1 MSLAKFI
8 QYIEIGFLNEFWN
21 ALRPESQVFYDRG
34 NQIFIFRELT
44 QIFIISKNQL
54 QTVVRIKIPHIG
66 MIYSMNVQQDLL
78 YVAYQTSENQLYL
91 FSTKA
96 NRHFNYIVQTE
107 KNSQIIQFEWAKG
120 CMGLFDILVVE
131 NHGIHLLKI
140 DDQVRRVKFL
150 QQKISWCWYEP
161 RNEVLAT
168 CSTHHNGLIST
179 YYFKEKRKDFKFKGQ
194 DFYLEDFE
202 PKEGTS
208 AFASLFKSK
217 KTDTQLFS
225 APTDKK
231 NKDLSQDEQQ
241 SDSSYR
247 VYLIYIYGKS
257 LLAYSNS
264 TTGHLLFYQLQYEKI
279 PKKKHLLK
287 FYPDSAVH
295 LSVIDNLIVLSSFN
309 EKVSIV
315 FDVQIK
321 KNPEDPLEK
330 PQCILQQQETQ
341 TNKYQEVEK
350 KQNIQQQQVI
360 KENPQTESE
369 SAKKN
374 SNKCLDDAQND
385 QAQNQSS
392 VLKEE
397 QQELDQK
404 GDGKEG
410 EEDESKQKQN
420 QDQMEQQEQQD
431 QGQNL
436 IQNQHIQQ
444 NEEIQQY
451 SSSQFIYDVQALIQ
465 EIRQSE
471 EYYQTFQ
478 VKMKFHQLSQ
488 NLAQLKEE
496 QSNIYEQSCNYQQDD
511 LIINYK
517 DKQIYQFKLILQH
530 LPKIF
535 NNQSEAF
542 CVLLRRNNCKNAIFE
557 FLIQLA
563 LTNEPIQ
570 LFSQIYK
577 HILDIYLRSFQEKI
591 GNVQVEKLQNEYTVL
606 YPSDLANH
614 FFKCLF
620 EDGNMKKQFL
630 IEILIEFIRQFQEKL
645 KDYRI
650 PINEIQNL
658 LIKLLIK
665 TNRYTQLHFL
675 IQYQVLTDTPDFAK
689 LLTEISSKEIIDQ
702 RNLQHYE
709 PAFQLGADMYFRL
722 QRYDELLEQLL
733 KFGKFHDAAF
743 LLKKIPNIRMK
754 FEPIQHGIR
763 YADCSKEDLV
773 VFLEDAYRK
782 LKTQFS
788 GAEVKAL

>member
-8 QYIEIGFLNEFWN
+8 QYIEISFLNEFWN
-21 ALRPESQVFYDRG
+21 ALMPESQVFYDRG
-34 NQIFIFRELT
+34 NEIFIFRELT
-44 QIFIISKNQL
+44 QIFIIFKNQL

-66 MIYSMNVQQDLL
+66 PIYSMNVQQDLS
-78 YVAYQTSENQLYL
+78 YVAYQTTENQLYL

-96 NRHFNYIVQTE
+96 NRQFNYTVQTE

-120 CMGLFDILVVE
+120 CLGLFDILVVE

-140 DDQVRRVKFL
+140 EDQVRKVKFL

-161 RNEVLAT
+161 KNEVLAT

-194 DFYLEDFE
+194 DFPLEDFE

-231 NKDLSQDEQQ
+231 NKDLSQDDQQ
-241 SDSSYR
+241 IDSIYR
-247 VYLIYIYGKS
+247 VYLIYLYGKS

-279 PKKKHLLK
+279 TKKDPLK
-287 FYPDSAVH
+287 FYPDSAVN
-295 LSVIDNLIVLSSFN
+295 LSVVDNLIVLSSYN
-309 EKVSIV
+309 EKVSIY
-315 FDVQIK
+315 FDIQYK
-321 KNPEDPLEK
+321 KNPDVPLEK
-330 PQCILQQQETQ
+330 PQCILQYQETQ
-341 TNKYQEVEK
+341 PNKYQETEK
-350 KQNIQQQQVI
+350 KQGI
-360 KENPQTESE
+360 
-369 SAKKN
+369 
-374 SNKCLDDAQND
+374 QND
-385 QAQNQSS
+385 QTQNQSS
-392 VLKEE
+392 AMKE
-397 QQELDQK
+397 QKQELDEK
-404 GDGKEG
+404 GDVK
-410 EEDESKQKQN
+410 EEDESKQNQKQN
-420 QDQMEQQEQQD
+420 VTQMEQQD
-431 QGQNL
+431 HKQNQ
-436 IQNQHIQQ
+436 IQNSHIQQ
-444 NEEIQQY
+444 NEEVQQY
-451 SSSQFIYDVQALIQ
+451 GASQFIYDVQTLIQ

-471 EYYQTFQ
+471 EFSQTFQ
-478 VKMKFHQLSQ
+478 VKMKLHQLSR
-488 NLAQLKEE
+488 NHAQLKEE
-496 QSNIYEQSCNYQQDD
+496 QSNIYEQSCIYQQDD

-517 DKQIYQFKLILQH
+517 DKQIYQFKLNLKY

-535 NNQSEAF
+535 NEYSDAF
-542 CVLLRRNNCKNAIFE
+542 CALLGRNDCKNAVFQ

-563 LTNEPIQ
+563 LNNEPIQ

-577 HILDIYLRSFQEKI
+577 YILDIYVRSLQEKT
-591 GNVQVEKLQNEYTVL
+591 GNTPAEKLQNGFTVL
-606 YPSDLANH
+606 QPSDLATH
-614 FFKCLF
+614 FFKCLS

-630 IEILIEFIRQFQEKL
+630 IEILIEFIRKFQEKL

-650 PINEIQNL
+650 SISEIQNL

-675 IQYQVLTDTPDFAK
+675 IQYQVLTDNLDFAK

-702 RNLQHYE
+702 RNLQPYE

-722 QRYDELLEQLL
+722 QRYEELLEQLL

-743 LLKKIPNIRMK
+743 LLQKIPNIRMK

-763 YADCSKEDLV
+763 YADCSKEDLI

-782 LKTQFS
+782 QKTQFS
-788 GAEVKAL
+788 SAEVKAL